1 MGVFFFLKLCFFRYP
16 HARPETTDDIL
27 ARVLELC
34 PELSSPDYNPDTS
47 PRPTVEDLKP
57 LIIEEN
63 CGLRP
68 ARKGGIRLEAERL
81 RSTARKDQP
90 SVEVPVIYNYGC
102 VYATRFPSAKEETLI
117 PAFFGPLQTRRNW
130 VSVLMGQRHHGP

>member
-1 MGVFFFLKLCFFRYP
+1 M
-16 HARPETTDDIL
+16 TDDIL
-27 ARVLELC
+27 ARVVDFC
-34 PELSSPDYNPDTS
+34 PELCSPDYNPDTS

-57 LIIEEN
+57 LIIEEG

-90 SVEVPVIYNYGC
+90 SVEVPVVYNYGC
-102 VYATRFPSAKEETLI
+102 VYATRFPSAKEETLM
-117 PAFFGPLQTRRNW
+117 PTFLGPLQTRRIW